1 MAVAFNCQV
10 GPRPIE
16 AHSLPQKEN
25 DLLMFDQ
32 SIFNASKTDYDK
44 STLFLGQQAGLLD
57 TVNSHHPQLWDFYR
71 SLRGLDWDTHEF
83 DFSPCLLEFK
93 NVNPGIAQA
102 MIQNLG
108 WQWEGD
114 SVAANSIMAVM
125 CHFVTDSGLKTVW
138 DQIVANENLHATT
151 YSEIVRYSFDS
162 PNNVLSEVLG
172 VKESLA
178 RMEVIG
184 KVMGESRMVGLKV
197 SMGLIQ
203 RDSKEAY
210 RAAFMFTVALFML
223 ERVGFMGS
231 FAVTGAIAQ
240 TGLFMPICKAVQR
253 IAQDE
258 AEIHVNVGR
267 YVLTHELTTQRGR
280 ECWNEN
286 KHVIDDMLMEVRASE
301 MRWRNFQRDSGSIVP
316 GVGWDEIGSY
326 ISFNVADACDVLERP
341 VDFKAPLENP
351 LSYMGKWLDVAA
363 TQASPQ
369 EQDNGQYRVN
379 VVKHDDDGKVFPF
392 NLERGVPGHST
403 LIIPDTRLAITA

>member
-1 MAVAFNCQV
+1 
-10 GPRPIE
+10 
-16 AHSLPQKEN
+16 
-25 DLLMFDQ
+25 MFDQ
-32 SIFNASKTDYDK
+32 SIFNAAKTDYDK

-57 TVNSHHPQLWDFYR
+57 TVNSHHPELWDYYR

-93 NVNPGIAQA
+93 NANPGIAQA

-178 RMEVIG
+178 RMAVIG
-184 KVMGESRMVGLKV
+184 KVMGESRQVGLKV
-197 SMGLIQ
+197 SLGLIE

-240 TGLFMPICKAVQR
+240 TGMFMPICKAVQR

-267 YVLTHELTTQRGR
+267 YVLTHELTTARGR
-280 ECWNEN
+280 ECLNEN
-286 KHVIDDMLMEVRASE
+286 RHVIDDMLMEVRASE

-351 LSYMGKWLDVAA
+351 LLYMNKWLDVSA

-379 VVKHDDDGKVFPF
+379 VIKHDDDGRLFDF
-392 NLERGVPGHST
+392 NLDRHPAIHTQLYV
-403 LIIPDTRLAITA
+403 PDTRLALPA

>member
-1 MAVAFNCQV
+1 
-10 GPRPIE
+10 
-16 AHSLPQKEN
+16 
-25 DLLMFDQ
+25 MFDQ
-32 SIFNASKTDYDK
+32 SIFNAAKTDYDK

-57 TVNSHHPQLWDFYR
+57 TVNSHHPELWDYYR

-93 NVNPGIAQA
+93 NADPGIAQA

-178 RMEVIG
+178 RMEMIG

-197 SMGLIQ
+197 SMGLIP

-240 TGLFMPICKAVQR
+240 TGQFMPICKAVQR

-258 AEIHVNVGR
+258 AEVHVNVGR
-267 YVLTHELTTQRGR
+267 YVLTHELSTPRGR
-280 ECWNEN
+280 ECWKEN
-286 KHVIDDMLMEVRASE
+286 RQVIDDMLMEVRASE
-301 MRWRNFQRDSGSIVP
+301 MRWRNFQRDSGSVVP

-341 VDFKAPLENP
+341 VDFKAPLDNP
-351 LSYMGKWLDVAA
+351 LLYMGKWLDVSA

-379 VVKHDDDGKVFPF
+379 VVKHDDDGRIFDFDLSRSGRATQP
-392 NLERGVPGHST
+392 LY
-403 LIIPDTRLAITA
+403 IPDTRLALPA